1 MQLQRIYK
9 ESTIGM
15 TIYLCIMGP
24 LHARVSVKTSKLRLI
39 YQIAFECVT
48 VYIATAA
55 IATYVAGYTYIYVL
69 RNVCMNIQVM
79 YTFYDQ

>member
-1 MQLQRIYK
+1 MVL
-9 ESTIGM
+9 
-15 TIYLCIMGP
+15 
-24 LHARVSVKTSKLRLI
+24 LHARVSVKTSKLWLI

-55 IATYVAGYTYIYVL
+55 VATYVASYTYVYVL
-69 RNVCMNIQVM
+69 QNVCTNIQAM